1 MSHDNKP
8 MLIRYIAVGCSEDGL
23 GDIIITPISPP
34 SLSTTFLCIASLEWY
49 DWQAHWKTSYDTLS
63 HTFVDDFELIVM
75 NEDMRQGCTL
85 DGETPALP
93 TLDVT
98 GVDDSGYQM
107 LTMYVA
113 TEYLMAL
120 ELHAK
125 REGAW
130 IEGDESR
137 LFSKREKSELGSEY
151 LCAED
156 EEDSKMEEDAD
167 ESDEVE
173 GNEDE
178 EVEVEEDERKE
189 EVDTGKEDKEDED
202 DEDDDFEVMAEKKTE

>member
-1 MSHDNKP
+1 

-49 DWQAHWKTSYDTLS
+49 GWQAHWKTSYDTLS

-93 TLDVT
+93 TLHVT

-107 LTMYVA
+107 LTMYVS

-130 IEGDESR
+130 IEGDENR
-137 LFSKREKSELGSEY
+137 LFSKREKGELGSEY

-156 EEDSKMEEDAD
+156 EEDSEMDDSAAE
-167 ESDEVE
+167 DEVE
-173 GNEDE
+173 DENMGNEDE
-178 EVEVEEDERKE
+178 DVGAEAEDQGKE
-189 EVDTGKEDKEDED
+189 EKAKGKENKD
-202 DEDDDFEVMAEKKTE
+202 DEDDYFEVMAEKKTHQRVD